1 VSSAPTYGK
10 IHLAVAGLLLVGLAR
25 ATPQIYTDQAT
36 YIAALPG
43 ASTTLDFDSAT
54 ADSLIPS
61 ASALDGI
68 TFGYA
73 LDGVQLKVS
82 TSGGGYSTTSGAQFL
97 GSDDAHIL
105 QDGDALT
112 LSFAAVNAIG
122 LYVIS
127 NDVLEDNDIS
137 LTAGGTTASL
147 SKTATQGTPL
157 GDGSVVY
164 FLGII
169 DDEISFATAS
179 LNTAGNSEF
188 LFNVDDIITVAAPD
202 DDGDGIPN
210 VEDNCTQVANGL
222 NDTATAGISQNNS
235 DGDNYGNVCD
245 ADLDGSLSVNF
256 SDLVLLKARFNTAD
270 PDADFNGDGAVNFS
284 DVVILKALFN
294 QPPGPSGLAP

>member
-1 VSSAPTYGK
+1 MSSAQTFRR
-10 IHLAVAGLLLVGLAR
+10 IHLAVAGLLLVGLAQ
-25 ATPQIYTDQAT
+25 ATPQTYTDQAT

-43 ASTTLDFDSAT
+43 ASITLNFDSAT

-112 LSFAAVNAIG
+112 LSFAAIHAIG

-137 LTAGGTTASL
+137 LTAGGATASL
-147 SKTATQGTPL
+147 LKSATQGTPL
-157 GDGSVVY
+157 GDGSIVY
-164 FLGII
+164 FLGVI
-169 DDEISFATAS
+169 DDQAPITTAT
-179 LNTAGNSEF
+179 LTTAGNTAF
-188 LFNVDDIITVAAPD
+188 LFNVDDIVTAVAPD
-202 DDGDGIPN
+202 DDGDG
-210 VEDNCTQVANGL
+210 D
-222 NDTATAGISQNNS
+222 S
-235 DGDNYGNVCD
+235 DGDS
-245 ADLDGSLSVNF
+245 GSAMGPMIT
-256 SDLVLLKARFNTAD
+256 LLLLLISPWLRRKSISR
-270 PDADFNGDGAVNFS
+270 
-284 DVVILKALFN
+284 
-294 QPPGPSGLAP
+294 